1 MCGIAGILSNGTRS
15 LDMFQSTLTEMLQTL
30 VHRGPDGWGIKE
42 SKNQILFGHRRLAII
57 DIEHGAQPMCSHDE
71 RYTLTFN
78 GEIYNYQ
85 ELRQSLIQKG
95 VHFETFSDTEVLLK
109 LLIHEGVNALNK
121 LNGMFAFVFHD
132 RAENSWLM
140 ARDHFGIKPLYYTSL
155 KDEIF
160 FASEIKALLV
170 VPEIKSITGRDEFG
184 LQQYLTFQF
193 CLEERTLF
201 KNIKKL
207 KPGYYLQGH
216 GSVMENEACF
226 WDTKYKIDYNHT
238 EEYFIDKLKYLLNDS
253 VRLQLRSDVPLGGY
267 LSGGIDSSLVCAL
280 ASSHLDSPLPM
291 FHGRFSESIEYDES
305 SYAKELVNKAGGI
318 YHEVVP
324 TAMDFVND
332 LPKLIYALDEPLAG
346 PGLFPQY
353 HVSKLAKEHVT
364 VVLGGQG
371 GDEIFGGY
379 ARYLVGYLEQA
390 LKGAIFETQEEG
402 RHLVSLESIVPQLPL
417 LKQYKPLLS
426 QFFSEGFF
434 QPMDERY
441 FRLID
446 RSQGLKSLLQ
456 EEVFETFDAERLFVD
471 YQKVFNHPDTM
482 SYINKMTHFDQKT
495 LLPSLL
501 QIEDRVSMAVSLE
514 SRVPLLDARIVDL
527 VTTMPPPM
535 KFQEGRTKHILK
547 KAIADLL
554 PSKILNRKDKM
565 GFPVPLKEWMQKG
578 PVRDFVCDTLLSKA
592 SLQRGIYKP
601 LALEKMIQDQGV
613 GGRQLWG
620 ALCLEIWHQTFIDA
634 KN

>member
-1 MCGIAGILSNGTRS
+1 MCGIAGILYNVKRS
-15 LDMFQSTLTEMLQTL
+15 DNNNFYLKEMLTSL
-30 VHRGPDGWGIKE
+30 AHRGPDGQGIVE
-42 SKNQILFGHRRLAII
+42 SEGQMSFGHRRLAII
-57 DIEHGAQPMCSHDE
+57 DIEHGAQPMCSTDK
-71 RYTLTFN
+71 RYTLTYN

-95 VHFETFSDTEVLLK
+95 VHFDTFSDTEVLLK
-109 LLIHEGVNALNK
+109 LLIMEGPNALSK
-121 LNGMFAFVFHD
+121 LNGMFAFAFHD
-132 RAENSWLM
+132 KHDNSWIL
-140 ARDHFGIKPLYYTSL
+140 ARDHFGIKPLYYTHCDDS
-155 KDEIF
+155 II

-170 VPEIKSITGRDEFG
+170 NPSIKAHAGRDEAA

-193 CLEERTLF
+193 CLEEKTLF
-201 KNIKKL
+201 KRIKKVR
-207 KPGYYLQGH
+207 PGYFLQGH
-216 GSVMENEACF
+216 GSTIEKEVCY
-226 WDTKYKIDYNHT
+226 WDTKYKIDYDHT
-238 EEYFIDKLKYLLNDS
+238 EEFFIEKLKYLLSDS

-267 LSGGIDSSLVCAL
+267 LSGGIDSSLVCSL
-280 ASSHLDSPLPM
+280 AAEQLADEIPM
-291 FHGRFSESIEYDES
+291 FHGRFAEGMEYDES
-305 SYAKELVNKAGGI
+305 IYAKELANHSKGK
-318 YHEVVP
+318 YYDVVP
-324 TAMDFVND
+324 TAQDFVND
-332 LPKLIYALDEPLAG
+332 LPKLIHALDEPLAG

-353 HVSKLAKEHVT
+353 HVSKLAKQHVT

-426 QFFSEGFF
+426 QFFAEGLF

-446 RSQGLKSLLQ
+446 RSQGIKGLLSQDLLQ
-456 EEVFETFDAERLFVD
+456 VFDSAQLFAD
-471 YQKVFNHPDTM
+471 YQAVFNHADTK

-514 SRVPLLDARIVDL
+514 SRVPLLDTRIVDL

-547 KAIADLL
+547 KAIGKRL
-554 PSKILNRKDKM
+554 PSLIMDRKDKM
-565 GFPVPLKEWMQKG
+565 GFPVPLKEWMKDG
-578 PVRDFVCDTLLSKA
+578 PVKEFVYDTMLSSA
-592 SLQRGIYKP
+592 SRQRNIYTND
-601 LALEKMIQDQGV
+601 AIEKMLTDQGV

-620 ALCLEIWHQTFIDA
+620 ALSLELWHQTYIDA
-634 KN
+634 

>member
-1 MCGIAGILSNGTRS
+1 MCGIAGVLYSGKRS
-15 LDMFQSTLTEMLQTL
+15 DNNNFYLKEMLTSL
-30 VHRGPDGWGIKE
+30 AHRGPDGQGIIE
-42 SKNQILFGHRRLAII
+42 SEYQMSFGHRRLAII
-57 DIEHGAQPMCSHDE
+57 DIEHGAQPMCSADK
-71 RYTLTFN
+71 RYTLTYN

-95 VHFETFSDTEVLLK
+95 VHFDTFSDTEVLLK
-109 LLIHEGVNALNK
+109 LLILEGPNTLSK
-121 LNGMFAFVFHD
+121 LNGMFAFAFHD
-132 RAENSWLM
+132 KYDNSWIL
-140 ARDHFGIKPLYYTSL
+140 ARDHFGIKPLYYTHCNDS
-155 KDEIF
+155 IV

-170 VPEIKSITGRDEFG
+170 NPLIKANAGRDEVA

-193 CLEERTLF
+193 CLEEKTLF
-201 KNIKKL
+201 KGIKKI
-207 KPGYYLQGH
+207 KPGYFLQGR
-216 GSVMENEACF
+216 GGVIEKEVCY
-226 WDTKYKIDYNHT
+226 WDTKYKIDYDHT
-238 EEYFIDKLKYLLNDS
+238 EEYFIEKLKYLLSDS

-267 LSGGIDSSLVCAL
+267 LSGGIDSSLVCSL
-280 ASSHLDSPLPM
+280 AAEQLTDEIPM
-291 FHGRFSESIEYDES
+291 FHGRFAEGVEYDES
-305 SYAKELVNKAGGI
+305 IYAKALASHSNGK
-318 YHEVVP
+318 YYDVVP
-324 TAMDFVND
+324 TAKDFVND
-332 LPKLIYALDEPLAG
+332 VPKLIYALDEPLAG

-353 HVSKLAKEHVT
+353 HVSKLAKQHVT

-426 QFFSEGFF
+426 QFFAEGLF

-446 RSQGLKSLLQ
+446 RSQGVKGLLNQDLLQ
-456 EEVFETFDAERLFVD
+456 VFDSARLFAD
-471 YQKVFNHPDTM
+471 YQTVFNHADTK

-514 SRVPLLDARIVDL
+514 SRVPLLDTRIVDL

-547 KAIADLL
+547 KTIGKRL
-554 PSKILNRKDKM
+554 PSLIMDRKDKM
-565 GFPVPLKEWMQKG
+565 GFPVPLKEWMKEG
-578 PVRDFVCDTLLSKA
+578 PVKEFVYDTMLSLA
-592 SLQRGIYKP
+592 SLQRNIYTKGAIERM
-601 LALEKMIQDQGV
+601 LADQGV

-620 ALCLEIWHQTFIDA
+620 ALSLELWHQTFIDA
-634 KN
+634 